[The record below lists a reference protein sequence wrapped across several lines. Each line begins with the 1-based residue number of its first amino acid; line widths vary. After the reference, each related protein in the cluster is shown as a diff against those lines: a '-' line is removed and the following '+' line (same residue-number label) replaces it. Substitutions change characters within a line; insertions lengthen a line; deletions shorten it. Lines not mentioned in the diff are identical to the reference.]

1 MPIQPG
7 TRLGSYEITS
17 PIGAGGMGEVYR
29 AHDAR
34 LRRDVAIKVLPASV
48 ASDPDRL
55 RRFEQEALATAALNH
70 PNILAVYDVGREGQT
85 AFVVEELLEGETL
98 REKLSGALPVRKV
111 ADYAIQIANG
121 LAAAH
126 EKGIV
131 HRDLKPENIFV
142 TRDERVKILD
152 FGLAKTI
159 APPSSA
165 TSTELA
171 GATEPGM
178 VLGTVGYMAP
188 EQVRAQTVDH
198 RADIFSL
205 GTLLYEMLSGRRAF
219 QGDTTADTMT
229 AILKETPPELAESSR
244 AIPPA
249 LDRVVIRCLEKNPAR
264 RFQSASDLAFAL
276 QSLSTDSRVGSSPA
290 IAAASAERRMWRVL
304 PIAAAL
310 VAGITFGAIAVAVWR
325 SPGAARP
332 EERVRFSIS
341 LADGIGIDDLTRAA
355 VSPDGRLL
363 ALTEGVGNGRRVAAL
378 SLRDGSKRDLGEVAG
393 PGTVCWSPDG
403 QWLVYFGA
411 DRALYKVEVAT
422 GQRQRLAPLVCPPT
436 TTNWSVN
443 GNIYVVAAVA
453 DTMVAV
459 PSSGGEPR
467 EVASTADAKSNWMS
481 VQALPD
487 GNRLLLS
494 RSTGGEAEMVLA
506 TADGSQPPRV
516 IGRGAY
522 PQFIAPDFLL
532 ALRGSQIV
540 LWRTSLDELS
550 VAKPPGL
557 MAEPTV
563 LADGV
568 LIRQGTGMMPLS
580 ATSNVLLYRAE
591 SQETRTRLAWFD
603 RKGVEGAAL
612 AIQRHCR
619 NPELAPDYGRVAIEC
634 WESSGGRDIWV
645 YDLARDAA
653 ARLTSDPGDDAD
665 PVWTPDGRTILFASS
680 RQGPPDVYKIGAG
693 GGSAEELVVKT
704 AGATPT
710 MGISPDGKD
719 LILLAP
725 NFGSNTGLDLAL
737 YRLGSGASALLTP
750 MLQGPASEIEGQ
762 FSSDGKHF
770 LYASN
775 HSGRHEVY
783 VEPWPRTGERWPV
796 STDGGTDARWRP
808 DGQEILYLSPDRRLM
823 AVPVRTA
830 GGFSAGRSVELFR
843 TRVAGPVGTGHRF
856 PFAVAKDGQRF
867 LMYVTDPSAPPPG
880 VTVIANWAGK

>member
-1 MPIQPG
+1 VIG
-7 TRLGSYEITS
+7 ETLSHYRVVAK
-17 PIGAGGMGEVYR
+17 IGAGGMGEVYR
-29 AHDAR
+29 AQDAR
-34 LRRDVAIKVLPASV
+34 LGRDGAIKGIAGEGASNPERV
-48 ASDPDRL
+48 
-55 RRFEQEALATAALNH
+55 RRFEQEIRVVAALDH
-70 PNILAVYDVGREGQT
+70 PNVLAIHDVGTREGLPY
-85 AFVVEELLEGETL
+85 VVFELLEGETL
-98 REKLSGALPVRKV
+98 RERLSAALPVRKV
-111 ADYAIQIANG
+111 VDYAIQIANG

-131 HRDLKPENIFV
+131 HRDLKPENIFL

-152 FGLAKTI
+152 FGLAKTVTS
-159 APPSSA
+159 PSSA

-171 GATEPGM
+171 GGTEPGM
-178 VLGTVGYMAP
+178 VLGTLGYMAP

-205 GTLLYEMLSGRRAF
+205 GTVLYEMLSGRRAF
-219 QGDTTADTMT
+219 QGETTADTMT
-229 AILKETPPELAESSR
+229 AILKETPPELVESGR
-244 AIPPA
+244 PIPPA
-249 LDRVVIRCLEKNPAR
+249 LDRVVIRCLEKSPAR

-276 QSLSTDSRVGSSPA
+276 QSLSTDSRVGSGTA
-290 IAAASAERRMWRVL
+290 IAAAPAERRLPRVL
-304 PIAAAL
+304 PIAL
-310 VAGITFGAIAVAVWR
+310 GAIAIAVWR
-325 SPGAARP
+325 SPGVSRAG
-332 EERVRFSIS
+332 ERVRFSIS

-363 ALTEGVGNGRRVAAL
+363 ALTEGVGNGRRVAVL
-378 SLRDGSKRDLGEVAG
+378 SLRDGAKRDLGEVAG

-403 QWLVYFGA
+403 QWLVFFGA

-422 GQRQRLAPLVCPPT
+422 GQRQRLAPLVWAP
-436 TTNWSVN
+436 NAASWSAD
-443 GNIYVVAAVA
+443 GNIYVVGSVA
-453 DTMVAV
+453 TTMMTV
-459 PSSGGEPR
+459 PSSGGEAR
-467 EVASTADAKSNWMS
+467 EIAAADTTSSWIS
-481 VQALPD
+481 VQALSD
-487 GNRLLLS
+487 GKRLLLS
-494 RSTGGEAEMVLA
+494 RTTSGEPEMVLA
-506 TADGSQPPRV
+506 TADGSQAPRV

-522 PQFIAPDFLL
+522 PQFIAPDSLL

-540 LWRTSLDELS
+540 LWRTPLDGNVVS
-550 VAKPPGL
+550 G
-557 MAEPTV
+557 EPTV

-568 LIRQGTGMMPLS
+568 LVRMGTGMMPLS
-580 ATSNVLLYRAE
+580 ATPNVLLYRAE

-603 RKGVEGAAL
+603 RKGVEGTAL

-619 NPELAPDYGRVAIEC
+619 NPELSPDYSRVAIEC

-645 YDLARDAA
+645 YDLERDAL
-653 ARLTSDPGDDAD
+653 ARLTSDPSDDAD

-725 NFGSNTGLDLAL
+725 NWGSNTGLDLAL
-737 YRLGSGASALLTP
+737 YRLGSGTSATLTP

-775 HSGRHEVY
+775 HSGKYEVY
-783 VEPWPRTGERWPV
+783 VEPWPRTGERWAV

-808 DGQEILYLSPDRRLM
+808 DGQEIFYLSPDRRLM

-830 GGFSAGRSVELFR
+830 GGFSVGRSVELFR
-843 TRVAGPVGTGHRF
+843 TRIAGPVGTGHRF

-867 LMYVTDPSAPPPG
+867 LMYVTDPSAAPPG
-880 VTVIANWAGK
+880 VTVITNWK